1 MRPRI
6 DIRFVT
12 MPGLDA
18 GPAVARIVW
27 IISRGHGG
35 AACPLQPR
43 KSVVLLDILGRQVR
57 TKVGVSQIERG

>member
-18 GPAVARIVW
+18 GPTVARVVW
-27 IISRGHGG
+27 FFSKGHGG
-35 AACPLQPR
+35 AACPLQPQ
-43 KSVVLLDILGRQVR
+43 KSGCFAGYSRAPGPDQGGRVPD
-57 TKVGVSQIERG
+57 